1 MRSNV
6 QYRLEAI
13 RLRKQGK
20 SYKEIMH
27 TVPVSKSTLS
37 KWFQFLPLSKKEE
50 KFLKERIAV
59 LQDKGRMKVALANK
73 SRNEKRRDVVRLKA
87 KIDFQKFRDDP
98 FFVLGL
104 SLYWALGAQKS
115 NYFSFSNADPEMIR
129 IMMQWA
135 SKFLRVEPADYRFR
149 LFVQK
154 AYARSLFERYWS
166 RTCAIPR
173 SQFQSTV
180 YTPMPQLSLKDPEY
194 KGSLRM
200 VIFGVDR
207 LITVHTWQNLLSAY
221 YGEA

>member
-20 SYKEIMH
+20 SYREIM
-27 TVPVSKSTLS
+27 TKVPVAKSTLS
-37 KWFQFLPLSKKEE
+37 KWFQFIPLTKKEE
-50 KFLKERIAV
+50 RFIKERMLV
-59 LQDKGRMKVALANK
+59 LQDKGRMKVALTNK
-73 SRNEKRRDVVRLKA
+73 DKNEKRRDVVRLKA
-87 KIDFQKFRDDP
+87 KIDFQKYKADP

-104 SLYWALGAQKS
+104 ALYWGSGTQKS
-115 NYFSFSNADPEMIR
+115 NYFSFSNADPEMIK

-135 SKFLRVEPADYRFR
+135 CKFLLVEPADYRFR

-154 AYARSLFERYWS
+154 SHERSQFERYWS
-166 RTCAIPR
+166 RSCAIPR
-173 SQFQSTV
+173 SQFQKTV
-180 YTPMPQLSLKDPEY
+180 YTPGSRLIITDPQY

-200 VIFGVDR
+200 VISGIDR